1 VEGITARINLTL
13 FGLCLLV
20 LIPTLAAGLSLRR
33 TQPRKTTLWGGLLA
47 LSALLFLLAAWALV
61 TLPQFDFV
69 DRCRPPGT
77 GVCLDGRSFSAL
89 RWEIFLERLQVV
101 FTWLLLPVALA
112 TSVLYWLFV
121 HPRLNCGKTSAQ
133 GADNCGANPNLRND
147 TNVER

>member
-1 VEGITARINLTL
+1 VEGITARINITI

-33 TQPRKTTLWGGLLA
+33 AQPGRAALWGGLLA

-77 GVCLDGRSFSAL
+77 GACLDGRTFSTV
-89 RWEIFLERLQVV
+89 RWEILREQLLVVLAWLVLPLTLE
-101 FTWLLLPVALA
+101 TLLLACSRTAPFARSWTA
-112 TSVLYWLFV
+112 GGTRLF
-121 HPRLNCGKTSAQ
+121 PKRPNRLSK
-133 GADNCGANPNLRND
+133 
-147 TNVER
+147 